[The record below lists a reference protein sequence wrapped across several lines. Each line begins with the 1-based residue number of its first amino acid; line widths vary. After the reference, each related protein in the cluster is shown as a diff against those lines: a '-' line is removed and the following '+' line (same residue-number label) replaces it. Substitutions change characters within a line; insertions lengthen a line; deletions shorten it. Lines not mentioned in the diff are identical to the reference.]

1 MKKSINI
8 KKFIASLQK
17 HGTIIP
23 SDKAEAILEL
33 VYKLSELAVKIEL
46 DKIRGKKKT
55 TTGKLDMVT
64 IVLMVLEHLF
74 GGS

>member
-1 MKKSINI
+1 MKNSINI

-23 SDKAEAILEL
+23 FDKAEAILEL

-46 DKIRGKKKT
+46 DKIRSKKKNNDKKT
-55 TTGKLDMVT
+55 
-64 IVLMVLEHLF
+64 
-74 GGS
+74 